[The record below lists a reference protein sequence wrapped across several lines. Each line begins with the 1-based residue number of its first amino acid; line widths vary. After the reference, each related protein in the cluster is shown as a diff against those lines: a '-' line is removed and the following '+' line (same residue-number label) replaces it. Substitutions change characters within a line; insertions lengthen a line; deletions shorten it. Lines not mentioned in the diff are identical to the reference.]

1 MVAATLKLRP
11 ASPVLTGHLLLPLH
25 EELVALLSELPAEAW
40 LRRTS
45 AGPWRV
51 RDVAAHLLDG
61 DLRRLSQLRDSHA
74 PSPHRQISGYG
85 DLLEFL
91 NELNATWVRAAER
104 ISPRLLVELID
115 SVGRQSAAALAALDP
130 EGEAPF
136 PVAWAAEAATTRAWL
151 DVGREYSERWHHQD
165 QIREAV
171 GVRPLFAPLWL
182 APLIAVALRALPRA
196 YARVEAPVGTCVVL
210 RIDGDAGGT
219 WTLVRSDHEGWS
231 LMEGAGSDPTCT
243 IVVGDAAAGRLLMH
257 RLTPS
262 QAATAIRFVGD
273 ERLGRPFLSARA
285 VMV

>member
-11 ASPVLTGHLLLPLH
+11 ASPVLTGPLLLPLH
-25 EELVALLSELPAEAW
+25 EELIALLSGLPAEAW
-40 LRRTS
+40 LRRTT

-61 DLRRLSQLRDSHA
+61 DLRRLSQLRDSHSL
-74 PSPHRQISGYG
+74 SPHRQISGYG

-130 EGEAPF
+130 EAEAPF
-136 PVAWAAEAATTRAWL
+136 PVAWAGEAATRTWL

-182 APLIAVALRALPRA
+182 APLIAVSLRALPRA
-196 YARVEAPVGTCVVL
+196 YAHVDAPAGTSVVL
-210 RIDGDAGGT
+210 RIEGDAGGV
-219 WTLVRSDHEGWS
+219 WSLVRTHEGWS
-231 LMEGAGSDPTCT
+231 LMEGAGSDANCT
-243 IVVGDAAAGRLLMH
+243 IVIGDAAAGRLLMH
-257 RLTPS
+257 RLTPAH
-262 QAATAIRFVGD
+262 AATAIRFVGD